1 MHIYRITDGDEKHI
15 GNVNINL
22 KRYSSGQPSRNWYRV
37 VDMVFLLLLFVV
49 LVYFPAISQTIFRCS
64 TQTQLNLGVWGEKGA
79 SFPPRRKANSIGRRP
94 PPSKII
100 LSYPECKTIDDTL
113 INL

>member
-37 VDMVFLLLLFVV
+37 VDMVFLLLLFVED
-49 LVYFPAISQTIFRCS
+49 L
-64 TQTQLNLGVWGEKGA
+64 
-79 SFPPRRKANSIGRRP
+79 P
-94 PPSKII
+94 PPPPQK
-100 LSYPECKTIDDTL
+100 LYFH
-113 INL
+113 

>member
-37 VDMVFLLLLFVV
+37 VDMVFLLLLFVED
-49 LVYFPAISQTIFRCS
+49 L
-64 TQTQLNLGVWGEKGA
+64 
-79 SFPPRRKANSIGRRP
+79 P
-94 PPSKII
+94 PPPQI
-100 LSYPECKTIDDTL
+100 
-113 INL
+113 